1 MIKGIKKIDV
11 NFDNISND
19 LNNHWEVLAEPIQ
32 IVMRKYGLENP
43 YELLKDM
50 TRGKGSVN
58 INYIYLK

>member
-1 MIKGIKKIDV
+1 LIKGIKKIDV

-32 IVMRKYGLENP
+32 TVMRKYGLENP

-58 INYIYLK
+58 INYIYFK

>member
-1 MIKGIKKIDV
+1 LIKGIKKIDV

-32 IVMRKYGLENP
+32 TVMRKYGLENP

>member
-1 MIKGIKKIDV
+1 M

-32 IVMRKYGLENP
+32 MVMRKYGLENP